1 MDTRTSPK
9 SEAYWGRRAV
19 GCLLQ
24 KFNCPVATMQTCQDM
39 INRKED
45 AVLTSLGSFFGG
57 GVFRGSTCGVVSGG
71 ALGIALMH
79 DEKLQRNGAETQASV
94 ISLAADYAKWFEDT
108 YGTTLCC
115 ERIDVDFWTLGGL
128 INYMLP
134 GHKMVRCMRHIN
146 GTMKYLYRT
155 QTSNP
160 PLIKIEDNI
169 HPKHIHCAQD
179 VLEGINSNTGV
190 SDPVLDRI
198 SIVLDGGVALQG
210 GVCGAL
216 AGAILALNLI
226 IGVNFRDVS
235 IPGSYYAFFKGLT
248 FLRSEKPAEISN
260 PYNVGKKVALNFEKV
275 AGSINCSEITGTE
288 FNTLDEFQSYINTSE
303 KCNELIEFSIN
314 EATSAIQQ
322 HRS

>member
-1 MDTRTSPK
+1 METRTTQK

-24 KFNCPVATMQTCQDM
+24 KFNCPVAAMQTCQAM
-39 INRKED
+39 IDQKED

-79 DEKLQRNGAETQASV
+79 DEKLQSNGAETQASV
-94 ISLAADYAKWFEDT
+94 ISLAADYSKWFEDT
-108 YGTTLCC
+108 YGTTLCS
-115 ERIDVDFWTLGGL
+115 ERTGVDFWTLGGL

-134 GHKMVRCMRHIN
+134 GHRMVWCMKHIN
-146 GTMKYLYRT
+146 GSMKYLHRT
-155 QTSNP
+155 HTSNL
-160 PLIKIEDNI
+160 PLIKIEDNTDT
-169 HPKHIHCAQD
+169 KHIHCAQD
-179 VLEGINSNTGV
+179 VLEGIYSKTGIG
-190 SDPVLDRI
+190 DPVLDRI

-226 IGVNFRDVS
+226 VGENFRDVS

-248 FLRSEKPAEISN
+248 FLRSEKPEEISD

-275 AGSINCSEITGTE
+275 AGSINCSKITGTE
-288 FNTLDEFQSYINTSE
+288 FNTIDEFQSYINTSE
-303 KCNELIEFSIN
+303 KCKELIEFSIN
-314 EATSAIQQ
+314 EATSTIQQ